1 MWTKPI
7 GGKKRW
13 ITHDSRTTTLH
24 DGRQGTAVYVMWL
37 RRSPGLD
44 PRSGD

>member
-13 ITHDSRTTTLH
+13 ITHDNRTTTLH
-24 DGRQGTAVYVMWL
+24 DGSQSTAVYVMWL
-37 RRSPGLD
+37 ATFARLGSKIW
-44 PRSGD
+44 